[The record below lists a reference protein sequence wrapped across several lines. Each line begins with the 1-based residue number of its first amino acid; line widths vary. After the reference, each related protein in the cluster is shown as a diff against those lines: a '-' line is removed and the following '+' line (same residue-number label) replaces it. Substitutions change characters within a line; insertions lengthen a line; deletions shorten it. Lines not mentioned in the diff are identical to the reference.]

1 MWLFRVGEVF
11 NFYLE
16 VCKIENTLQE
26 FGNCFGHFLCSS
38 GILCKS
44 LFFDQKT
51 IDEPHDDD
59 KTHHHP
65 PASRGSKSLLSSCSQ
80 FHQHYSCSQFHQH
93 FTNSFYKQLLR
104 VQIPKAQKRLTA
116 WLYFWCFF
124 DLRVVKLLIKCWWNC
139 HL

>member
-1 MWLFRVGEVF
+1 MWLFRVGEVL

-65 PASRGSKSLLSSCSQ
+65 LASRGSKSLLSSCCQ

-93 FTNSFYKQLLR
+93 FTNSFYVCRSQVHKKDWQLDCIFG
-104 VQIPKAQKRLTA
+104 V
-116 WLYFWCFF
+116 FF
-124 DLRVVKLLIKCWWNC
+124 YLGVVKLLIKCWWNC